1 MDTISYYFFYL
12 SSHFNGYAPII
23 RITVLL
29 IMVMAVLYLISL
41 TRIFWTAYK
50 LRQQKKRRDQVYD
63 KYGEQL
69 KTVLFCDDI
78 LSTQQVEQS
87 LSIEAHKLKTWEK
100 TYLTEM
106 LVNMIK
112 ENK

>member
-1 MDTISYYFFYL
+1 MDTIAYYFFYL

-29 IMVMAVLYLISL
+29 IMVMAVLYMISL
-41 TRIFWTAYK
+41 LRIFWTAYK
-50 LRQQKKRRDQVYD
+50 LKQEQKRREKVYD
-63 KYGEQL
+63 RYGEQL
-69 KTVLFCDDI
+69 KNVLFCDDI
-78 LSTQQVEQS
+78 LSTQQVEES
-87 LSIEAHKLKTWEK
+87 LAIQTHKLKKWEK